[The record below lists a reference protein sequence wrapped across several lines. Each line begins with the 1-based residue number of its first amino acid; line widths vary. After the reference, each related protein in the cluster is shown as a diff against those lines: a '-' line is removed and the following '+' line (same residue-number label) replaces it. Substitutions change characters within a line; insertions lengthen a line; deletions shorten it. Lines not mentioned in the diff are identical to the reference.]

1 MTRVATQRRDA
12 CMRTLPA
19 RTVTQ
24 HRDACVHTLPART
37 ATQHRDARCPHLP
50 QAGDR
55 LAGDAELL
63 AVDDDA

>member
-24 HRDACVHTLPART
+24 HRDACVHTLPAPRSI
-37 ATQHRDARCPHLP
+37 ATRCPHLP